1 MGTKPVT
8 LFPLSPMLHVW
19 LWPRSPGAASAFSH
33 QLGAGQGAWRGAD
46 GAPQRSP
53 NQHRAHG
60 LHRWHAGSGG
70 PDRSRRP
77 AAGSVP
83 ALGADAPA
91 LTLFIQVAFCKADK
105 PFSFLALPE
114 EGVQRGL
121 SQRSEL
127 DTVPLLPEPP
137 MGTAGQLHRGLWSPH
152 PEGTSAGQG

>member
-60 LHRWHAGSGG
+60 LHRWHAGSG
-70 PDRSRRP
+70 
-77 AAGSVP
+77 AQI
-83 ALGADAPA
+83 GAEGQQPE
-91 LTLFIQVAFCKADK
+91 V
-105 PFSFLALPE
+105 SLPWE
-114 EGVQRGL
+114 QM
-121 SQRSEL
+121 
-127 DTVPLLPEPP
+127 PLP
-137 MGTAGQLHRGLWSPH
+137 
-152 PEGTSAGQG
+152 